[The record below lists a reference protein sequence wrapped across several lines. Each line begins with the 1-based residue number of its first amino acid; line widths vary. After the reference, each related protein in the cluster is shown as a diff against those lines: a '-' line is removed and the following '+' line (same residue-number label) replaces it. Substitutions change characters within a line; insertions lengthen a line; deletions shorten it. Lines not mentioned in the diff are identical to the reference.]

1 MWHLHVKTVEQA
13 PFKIIVGLEAYGLGT
28 LIPEIPISSPEVS
41 SSFWGRLR
49 SPFHFQDNLSQF
61 VTICP
66 FVLGFYPPCQEKA
79 AVAGAGTCC
88 DSNVHQVWL

>member
-28 LIPEIPISSPEVS
+28 LIPEIPISSPEGETS
-41 SSFWGRLR
+41 ESFSFPG
-49 SPFHFQDNLSQF
+49 QF
-61 VTICP
+61 ITICP
-66 FVLGFYPPCQEKA
+66 FVLGFYPPCQVKA

-88 DSNVHQVWL
+88 DSGVHQVWLGICLMVHV